1 LQLIIVSLQY
11 DPFAKVL
18 DKGATLK
25 FNILK
30 FINLTPSKELT
41 IKAILKQLYAYTRG
55 LKTRQQQAFIANI

>member
-11 DPFAKVL
+11 NPLAKAL
-18 DKGATLK
+18 NKGATLK

-41 IKAILKQLYAYTRG
+41 IKAVLKQLYAYIRG
-55 LKTRQQQAFIANI
+55 LKTR